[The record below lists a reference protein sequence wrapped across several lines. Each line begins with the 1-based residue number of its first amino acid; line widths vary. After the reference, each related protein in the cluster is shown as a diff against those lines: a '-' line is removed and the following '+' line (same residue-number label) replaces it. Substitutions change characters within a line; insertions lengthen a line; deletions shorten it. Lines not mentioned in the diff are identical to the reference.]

1 MDILTIVAFVAV
13 LGPLILL
20 HEIGH
25 FVGAKLTGVRVEEFG
40 FGWPPRLFT
49 FWQSPSRLTVG
60 GRSIITPKNFRLA
73 YNLQVGQHVEATV
86 SQDEQFDTL
95 HQLRVLDPDADDVTP
110 RRESIGP
117 NLVIRGALTA
127 LDRGTAYTLNW
138 IPLGGFCRLTG
149 EEDPT
154 DPRSLAAQP
163 KRERLLTLVGG
174 PAVNLIVAIL
184 LFTVAFASGVPEP
197 VDSRVV
203 IKQIAAESPAAKAD
217 LQLGDVIVKANGTP
231 VEFTSELI
239 DIINANAG
247 ETIVLTLERDGH
259 ILEQAVEVRQER
271 PSDGRVGIV
280 IANQADTF
288 IARPMAWSKALGYGV
303 DQFWF
308 SVKQMVQ
315 LPAMLIRGQVS
326 AEEVR
331 PLGPVG
337 ISQIAA
343 DAIERSNQEQSW
355 FTILFFAGAIS
366 MALGV
371 TNLLPLP
378 ALDGGRIMFVLLEAV
393 RGRRI
398 DPAKEG
404 LVHLIGLALLMSLLL
419 IMTLQEIINPV
430 TSPF

>member
-1 MDILTIVAFVAV
+1 M
-13 LGPLILL
+13 
-20 HEIGH
+20 
-25 FVGAKLTGVRVEEFG
+25 
-40 FGWPPRLFT
+40 
-49 FWQSPSRLTVG
+49 
-60 GRSIITPKNFRLA
+60 
-73 YNLQVGQHVEATV
+73 
-86 SQDEQFDTL
+86 
-95 HQLRVLDPDADDVTP
+95 
-110 RRESIGP
+110 
-117 NLVIRGALTA
+117 
-127 LDRGTAYTLNW
+127 
-138 IPLGGFCRLTG
+138 TG

-163 KRERLLTLVGG
+163 KRERLLTLMGG
-174 PAVNLIVAIL
+174 PAANLIVAIL
-184 LFTVAFASGVPEP
+184 LFTIAFASGVPEP
-197 VDSRVV
+197 VNSRVV
-203 IKQIAAESPAAKAD
+203 IKQVAADSPAAKAG
-217 LQLGDVIVKANGTP
+217 LQSGDVVLEANGTP
-231 VEFTSELI
+231 IEFTRELVDVI
-239 DIINANAG
+239 DANAG
-247 ETIVLTLERDGH
+247 ETIVLIVKRENRT
-259 ILEQAVEVRQER
+259 LEQAVDVRQER

-280 IANQADTF
+280 IANEADQFTTHP
-288 IARPMAWSKALGYGV
+288 IAWPKAFVYGL

-315 LPAMLIRGQVS
+315 LPALLIRGQVS
-326 AEEVR
+326 TEEVR

-337 ISQIAA
+337 ISQIAG

-366 MALGV
+366 MALGI

-393 RGRRI
+393 RGRRV